1 MERMTTSLETDAGQ
15 KAREAIYTDG
25 ITALRGAFSAD
36 WADRMRADIETA
48 FAEAKARPGG
58 AVGRGPHRYYVEI
71 HPEQLSG
78 FVDLVTHPWVRAV
91 SAAVLQR
98 PLLRRGSVRANAET
112 GLRFKRIPRAERHAR
127 AARWLARFGLAPLA
141 DQPARSL
148 SGGEA
153 QRVSLARA
161 LALAPELLL
170 LDEPFGALD
179 APTRAEL
186 LADLRDILA
195 ASSTA
200 AILVT
205 HDRHEAAAV
214 ADRVAILHAGTLR
227 QLGPPRAVLAHPADA
242 DCARL
247 LGFENVVGA
256 KVASRLLGRDV
267 PHSIAVRA
275 ADCRLGPEGGE
286 GRLER
291 VLPFGEHVRAVV
303 ALDGARVLVDVP
315 EAAWPGTLAPGAAV
329 AVAADASAV
338 VVLV

>member
-1 MERMTTSLETDAGQ
+1 VSALPPLLELRDIAVTAGGRTIL
-15 KAREAIYTDG
+15 ALDELAIAPGETLAILG
-25 ITALRGAFSAD
+25 ANGAGKSTLLRVAGGLRRP
-36 WADRMRADIETA
+36 DRGEVRLHGRRAA
-48 FAEAKARPGG
+48 P
-58 AVGRGPHRYYVEI
+58 P
-71 HPEQLSG
+71 Q
-78 FVDLVTHPWVRAV
+78 VRAV

-141 DQPARSL
+141 DQPAGSL

-200 AILVT
+200 ALLVT
-205 HDRHEAAAV
+205 HDRHEASAV

-227 QLGPPRAVLAHPADA
+227 QLGPPRSVLEHPADA

-247 LGFENVVGA
+247 LGFENVVGPP
-256 KVASRLLGRDV
+256 VASRLLGRAV
-267 PHSIAVRA
+267 SSAIAVRA
-275 ADCRLGPEGGE
+275 VDCRLAPGPGE

-303 ALDGARVLVDVP
+303 ALDGARLLVDVP
-315 EAAWPGTLAPGAAV
+315 EAAWSGTLAPGAAV
-329 AVAADASAV
+329 AVTADASAA
-338 VVLV
+338 VVLP